1 MNRLEPAQTLPQAQ
15 PSKRGP
21 WHLLWLAVGT
31 TALGLLL
38 GVLGMYLSAWSSP
51 DLSSASLSDYYWDT
65 PMLWYLNLLPGVILI
80 WLFYFLL
87 GRCWLAYLAS
97 ALPLLGLT
105 AANYYKIQLRGDPLL
120 ASDLALISEAGDMAG
135 KYTLELTDPIRTV
148 LLWAAA
154 GLLLALL
161 LLPRRRTIRRDLR
174 LFGLFSAIAVA
185 ATAFGGL
192 YCNEDLYEQTQAG
205 EDLVN
210 PWIDAEAYLSHGAAY
225 AFLYT
230 VQDLVPHPP
239 ERYDP
244 QAAQAIL

>member
-21 WHLLWLAVGT
+21 WRLLWLAAGL

-38 GVLGMYLSAWSSP
+38 GVLGLYLSAWSCP

-65 PMLWYLNLLPGVILI
+65 PALWYLNLLPGVILI
-80 WLFYFLL
+80 WLFYFLT

-97 ALPLLGLT
+97 ALLLLGLA

-120 ASDLALISEAGDMAG
+120 
-135 KYTLELTDPIRTV
+135 LTDPIRNV

-185 ATAFGGL
+185 ATASVRAVLRHRGGRHRL
-192 YCNEDLYEQTQAG
+192 
-205 EDLVN
+205 
-210 PWIDAEAYLSHGAAY
+210 WGAV
-225 AFLYT
+225 L
-230 VQDLVPHPP
+230 Q
-239 ERYDP
+239 
-244 QAAQAIL
+244 